1 MQGSKGTSLISK
13 ATTIVLLGMVVAIA
27 GVLAAT
33 ILLVVRA

>member
-1 MQGSKGTSLISK
+1 MQSNWGTSLISK
-13 ATTIVLLGMVVAIA
+13 ATTIVLLGMVAAIA

>member
-1 MQGSKGTSLISK
+1 MQSSRGPSLVPK
-13 ATTIVLLGMVVAIA
+13 ATTIALFGMVAAIA

>member
-1 MQGSKGTSLISK
+1 MQSNWGTSLIPK
-13 ATTIVLLGMVVAIA
+13 ATTIVLLGMVAAIA